1 MNSKYQHVLVIW
13 FGMVASQTVI
23 IATIVVSQAALKA
36 VVSAPKEVNSKMENV
51 KRFNVLLTSTVNAL
65 MEKNS
70 IARQVKSSQAGLTG
84 LSQPVNFMNEEN
96 EWSDDP

>member
-1 MNSKYQHVLVIW
+1 MNSKYQHALVIW
-13 FGMVASQTVI
+13 FGMAASQTVI

-36 VVSAPKEVNSKMENV
+36 VVSALKEVNSKKESA
-51 KRFNVLLTSTVNAL
+51 KRFNALLMNTANAL

-70 IARQVKSSQAGLTG
+70 IAHQVKSSQAGLTG
-84 LSQPVNFMNEEN
+84 PSQPVNFMNEEN